1 MLAPCICTAYLQ
13 KRWFCRSGT
22 DAAGSTQQQV
32 CKANLQSKIYTDVYF
47 GRGWRCLYAAAMF
60 LHSKNSQPANV
71 HGCTFAG
78 KASALS
84 LVQRS
89 TSVYFAEHK
98 FDRCQT
104 CFCLIRAA
112 SVPLLKM
119 LDVQQVRLRF
129 ISARL
134 LASAPPIC
142 KSVGKAQL
150 LRAAHKL
157 ILNVAERTGMSVVI
171 SSSDVFA
178 QQKLAFK
185 N

>member
-1 MLAPCICTAYLQ
+1 MLL
-13 KRWFCRSGT
+13 
-22 DAAGSTQQQV
+22 
-32 CKANLQSKIYTDVYF
+32 LKIY
-47 GRGWRCLYAAAMF
+47 G
-60 LHSKNSQPANV
+60 
-71 HGCTFAG
+71 
-78 KASALS
+78 ASTAS

-119 LDVQQVRLRF
+119 LDVQKVRLRF